1 MDNKYNGWTNYATWR
16 VHLEIFDNYELEEE
30 LKIMEPYDLAF
41 QLEEVVESL
50 LLNQA
55 DENSLVYNYAMAFI
69 NDVNF
74 QEIAEAVLEYNNDEN

>member
-16 VHLEIFDNYELEEE
+16 VCLEIFDNYELEEE
-30 LKIMEPYDLAF
+30 LKTMEPYDLAS

-50 LLNQA
+50 LLDQA